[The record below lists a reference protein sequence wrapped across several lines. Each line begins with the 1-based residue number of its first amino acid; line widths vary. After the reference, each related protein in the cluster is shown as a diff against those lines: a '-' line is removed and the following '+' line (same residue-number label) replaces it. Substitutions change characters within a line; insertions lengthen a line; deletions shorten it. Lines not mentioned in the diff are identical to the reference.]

1 MVQKFR
7 LLSVIALFLL
17 ALVLVAYASEENVEE
32 NNDIDDFEVLM
43 EQEDDLSMAA
53 KKKKKAAPKK
63 KKAKKPASKKGGSKG
78 GSKGGKKPKTPKAPA
93 SGGLYQLF
101 PALNGLVQR
110 WSCDPIT
117 YRVNVQYAD
126 DKKAALSDAKGA
138 VARISKASGL
148 RFQYLGS
155 TTELCQTAQTVTS
168 AHMVINWH
176 PKGATFFNGVAG
188 KGGFYPTVITDTTGQ
203 QRASISRGC
212 VSINTSTKLRP
223 GFGSA
228 YRNKPGGGWDAY
240 SVRGHVLLHEIMHA
254 MGMDHVNSEAEIMN
268 PVADLSRKPVKFGP
282 GDLRGLAVVGKD
294 GCFYIPGGRV

>member
-43 EQEDDLSMAA
+43 EQEDYNSVAA
-53 KKKKKAAPKK
+53 KKKKKAPK
-63 KKAKKPASKKGGSKG
+63 KKAKKPAQKKKKGASKKP
-78 GSKGGKKPKTPKAPA
+78 GKKPKTPA

-101 PALNGLVQR
+101 PPVQGLMVR

-126 DKKAALSDAKGA
+126 DKSAALRDAKGA

-148 RFQYLGS
+148 KFQYLGT
-155 TTELCQTAQTVTS
+155 TTELCQTASTVKS
-168 AHMVINWH
+168 AHLVINWH

-188 KGGFYPTVITDTTGQ
+188 KGGFHPTVITDTTGQ

-268 PVADLSRKPVKFGP
+268 PVADLSRKPVQFGP
-282 GDLRGLAVVGKD
+282 GDKRGLAVVGKT